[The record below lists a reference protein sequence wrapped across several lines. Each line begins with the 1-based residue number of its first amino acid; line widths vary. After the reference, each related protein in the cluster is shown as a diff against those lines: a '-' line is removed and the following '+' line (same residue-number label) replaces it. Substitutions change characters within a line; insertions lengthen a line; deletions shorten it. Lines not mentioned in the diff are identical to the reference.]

1 MGFFRASTTGNWS
14 PVYGG
19 TIGVKAN
26 YDHYSGPGQT
36 DGWVY
41 ADSGNR
47 SVTYDCIHYPTISNQ
62 SSDHLVV
69 VNGDRKS
76 HRLYPTY

>member
-1 MGFFRASTTGNWS
+1 MGFFRASTGGNWS

-19 TIGVKAN
+19 TIKVKAN
-26 YDHYSGPGQT
+26 YYHATGPNKT

-41 ADSGNR
+41 APDNR
-47 SVTYDCIHYPTISNQ
+47 SSVTYDCIHYPTISNQ
-62 SSDHLVV
+62 SSDHYAAI
-69 VNGDRKS
+69 NGDAQS